1 MELSLDRH
9 RNGANLLRQLFT
21 SHRNLFAQTSPRR
34 APQELQDNFTDW
46 YYKWVIREQALS
58 VASCNIPWR
67 LVCGLENDKDIDQE
81 LWGYNSDED
90 ELWQDLG
97 REFEGRDFPEFC
109 KFGGEVRS
117 WESSKKGVKS
127 QLLGI
132 LDQKRNFEEVDSRSD
147 SRTEVSGKEQFVES
161 ESPTDENNSGTRNCV
176 TFTSTVLSD
185 NSEGITSDHLIGSAN
200 KSSDQSGRVSRLN
213 SLQRYSSV
221 LSEEYYTSSCS
232 SESDSD
238 SESESDDSSSYTY
251 SSTSHSSSSSSSY
264 SSYSYSSSSDS
275 EQPQPSTS
283 PTVCQDEATE
293 NSPGSDHRTEHL
305 SWTEPE
311 TPSSDYFNI
320 SDGRQSLTSSNIST
334 DQLSLYNIECLVR
347 RGSKNGPTFRDS
359 LSLPHLKNLPSLT
372 ANCSVNN
379 PASSNSGPSFRIKL
393 PKIKRPRSRKENSDN
408 SLSETVQVEPTFPVL
423 EPVNLPD
430 PARSGSFTRQETG
443 RSGSFA
449 RQEPGRRPI
458 KKRCRHNSYYD
469 QNLKPLLDTSQTR
482 TSSPGLF
489 TREGGGRSRGV
500 SSGEGRSKEGGSK
513 EGGRRR
519 EGRSK
524 ETVEYV
530 FVLNQGLVE
539 RGAGGGERVATEE
552 CEEDIT
558 LSNSIR

>member
-1 MELSLDRH
+1 M
-9 RNGANLLRQLFT
+9 
-21 SHRNLFAQTSPRR
+21 
-34 APQELQDNFTDW
+34 
-46 YYKWVIREQALS
+46 
-58 VASCNIPWR
+58 ASCNIPWR

-109 KFGGEVRS
+109 KFGVEERGRK
-117 WESSKKGVKS
+117 SSERGIKS

-132 LDQKRNFEEVDSRSD
+132 IDQKIDCEEVDSRST
-147 SRTEVSGKEQFVES
+147 SRSEVSGKEEFVQSLS
-161 ESPTDENNSGTRNCV
+161 ESPTDKNHSGSIRNRV
-176 TFTSTVLSD
+176 TFTPTVLSD
-185 NSEGITSDHLIGSAN
+185 NSEGIIPSDHVARSVN
-200 KSSDQSGRVSRLN
+200 SSDQSGRISRLN

-221 LSEEYYTSSCS
+221 LSEEYFTSSCS
-232 SESDSD
+232 SDSDSDSDSD
-238 SESESDDSSSYTY
+238 SESESDYTSSYTY
-251 SSTSHSSSSSSSY
+251 SSSSSSSY

-283 PTVCQDEATE
+283 PTVRQEKATE

-347 RGSKNGPTFRDS
+347 RGSENGPTFRGS

-379 PASSNSGPSFRIKL
+379 PSSSNSGPSFRIKL
-393 PKIKRPRSRKENSDN
+393 PKIKRPRSRKENNDN
-408 SLSETVQVEPTFPVL
+408 SISETVQAEPTFSVL
-423 EPVNLPD
+423 EPVNPPSPD
-430 PARSGSFTRQETG
+430 RSGSFKRQEPGRSGSFTRQVLAFTRQEPGRSGSFTRQEPG
-443 RSGSFA
+443 RSGSLT

-482 TSSPGLF
+482 TPSPGLF
-489 TREGGGRSRGV
+489 TGEGGGGIRGV
-500 SSGEGRSKEGGSK
+500 SSGEGGRKEGGSK
-513 EGGRRR
+513 EGGGRRGG
-519 EGRSK
+519 GRSK
-524 ETVEYV
+524 ETIEYV